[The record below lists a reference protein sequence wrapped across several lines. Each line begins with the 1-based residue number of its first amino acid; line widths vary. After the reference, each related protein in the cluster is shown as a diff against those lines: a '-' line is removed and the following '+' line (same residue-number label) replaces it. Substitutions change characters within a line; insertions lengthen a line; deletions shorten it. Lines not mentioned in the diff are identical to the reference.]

1 MATKL
6 EEILGKDINS
16 LKELR
21 EEIKRLQDSI
31 AAADTDTQEF
41 ADTSDKLRAAQDQLK
56 AVTKGLTDEN
66 KAATD
71 SIAGMEKAYKEL
83 YNEYK
88 LMDEAARK
96 GEAGIAKAA
105 RLKELSEDINKA
117 KMDVGNF
124 KDNIGRYSDS
134 IIDAFKQMGGSLGAL
149 EGPLKAA
156 TKGQQAMNTAMK
168 ANPIG
173 AVIVLIQGLI
183 AIYNKMKSAVK
194 ENEDLQMRWNEAMA
208 VFQPLVDKIKNGIDK
223 LATSF
228 VQFMEAVANAYG
240 KIKEFF
246 AGVTD
251 FLGITKDAKKNVQ
264 ETNAAYRELAKAQSE
279 LTKQTREYKKLNAK
293 DQAEVERLREEASDT
308 DNLVEKRKLLNEAK
322 EKQAVIDQRNIEIAE
337 ENLRI
342 LKEEAARAANDAAA
356 NEKLADAEAAVD
368 AARATAAK
376 NQRQYNRELKAGST
390 ATKNYREEAKKLY
403 EDTLE
408 YSKTEVQKLTEKYE
422 KEKKLLEKYHYDTTE
437 LTKKYNKDLQKL
449 QDEAAKTAREKANAA
464 IAYAKAVND
473 ETARLF
479 NNMNGNQS
487 ALAGNIMAL
496 SAETIAF
503 QKLHKAISGVTEED
517 LTEWAKAIEPMIE
530 TFNAE
535 FEESINFPPELTP
548 ETKAKFFQSMENFLK
563 ELKER
568 LGTANADFAEEYLN
582 GLSNGFIQEGIE
594 NLENGGTGFNKLIEQ
609 QNRYLLQQQADTY
622 YGLLSGETLTAEKR
636 LEIQQK
642 YYEALQG
649 LREKDLYAQELN
661 KEKTIQIF
669 YDAMGVLNS
678 VNQSVNAISSSYEQ
692 LINSEVQ
699 SGKITQEQADK
710 KMKAI
715 EALEKLMLGLTITQ
729 IAADTAG
736 GIQSVWKAWAMEKV
750 ANAQT
755 AAATGPAAAATLAAL
770 NAKSLTTAILQTTAL
785 ATNGAAQIAAAT
797 MGTISKLNAMKESG
811 ADGGASVVA
820 SPSEINSTPYS
831 YSRTLQ
837 TQDEID
843 ELNSRPVWV
852 SVEDISS
859 ALGHQVKVTDESS
872 F

>member
-31 AAADTDTQEF
+31 AGADTETQEF
-41 ADTSDKLRAAQDQLK
+41 ADTSAKLRAAQEQLT
-56 AVTKGLTDEN
+56 AVTKAGKEEN
-66 KAATD
+66 NAAAD
-71 SIAGMEKAYKEL
+71 SIVGMEKAYKQL
-83 YNEYK
+83 YNQYK
-88 LMDEAARK
+88 MLTEEQRNSSFGKAMAGELETLSNKLNETKK
-96 GEAGIAKAA
+96 G
-105 RLKELSEDINKA
+105 
-117 KMDVGNF
+117 VGNF

-134 IIDAFKQMGGSLGAL
+134 IIDAFKKMGGSLGAL

-194 ENEDLQMRWNEAMA
+194 ENEELQMRWNEAMA
-208 VFQPLVDKIKNGIDK
+208 VFQPLIDKIKNGIDK

-228 VQFMEAVANAYG
+228 VQFMESVANAYG

-264 ETNAAYRELAKAQSE
+264 ETNAAYKELAKAQSE

-308 DNLVEKRKLLNEAK
+308 DNLVEKRQLLNEAK
-322 EKQAVIDQRNIEIAE
+322 EKQAVIDQRNIELAE

-356 NEKLADAEAAVD
+356 NERLAEAEAAVD

-390 ATKNYREEAKKLY
+390 AVKNYREEAKKLY

-464 IAYAKAVND
+464 TDYSRRMFDEAFEFYSSMENLSDIIDIRRTQETRELNAFSSMQAEIRAKAD
-473 ETARLF
+473 EKTLEEW
-479 NNMNGNQS
+479 GK
-487 ALAGNIMAL
+487 L
-496 SAETIAF
+496 IA
-503 QKLHKAISGVTEED
+503 
-517 LTEWAKAIEPMIE
+517 PMIE
-530 TFNAE
+530 EFNAKYGE
-535 FEESINFPPELTP
+535 AIEFPPELT
-548 ETKAKFFQSMENFLK
+548 EESQRAFFTSLTTFEGKLK
-563 ELKER
+563 QKIRELDYEWD
-568 LGTANADFAEEYLN
+568 AADNADLSTHWLRLDEKAIENGLTNIDEMIALHNRLRLENEKNYWDERRKDTTLGYEAQMEAEEQYFN
-582 GLSNGFIQEGIE
+582 IIYEFYQRK
-594 NLENGGTGFNKLIEQ
+594 LEL
-609 QNRYLLQQQADTY
+609 
-622 YGLLSGETLTAEKR
+622 
-636 LEIQQK
+636 
-642 YYEALQG
+642 
-649 LREKDLYAQELN
+649 QELDRERTMN
-661 KEKTIQIF
+661 IF
-669 YDAMGVLNS
+669 ADSMNMLNTL
-678 VNQSVNAISSSYEQ
+678 NQSVNAVSSSYEQ

-715 EALEKLMLGLTITQ
+715 AALEKVMLALNIAQ

-736 GIQSVWKAWAMEKV
+736 GIQSIWKAYAMEKV
-750 ANAQT
+750 VNAQT
-755 AAATGPAAAATLAAL
+755 ATASGPVAAITLATL
-770 NAKSLTTAILQTTAL
+770 NAKSLASAIIQTAAL

-797 MGTISKLNAMKESG
+797 NGTISKLNALKETS
-811 ADGGASVVA
+811 DGGVSVVA
-820 SPSEINSTPYS
+820 TPSEIRSDPYS

-843 ELNSRPVWV
+843 ELNNRPLWI
-852 SVEDISS
+852 SVVDLES
-859 ALGHQVKVTDESS
+859 ALGHQAKIVNETS